1 MPRKKVIR
9 EIRLENDNMKV
20 EFLTQNN
27 KFDYEKKL
35 AYIDY
40 KGVRTL
46 PMYTLTFF
54 SLDEDFLEIDEKTK
68 FSKRNDMLRKSIQQF
83 LKKGENDEYN
93 KTLVE
98 GVDYFVLTKED
109 NEEDMYVY
117 DCGLKEIYEHTTKNI
132 FKFGSASKI
141 GYLFTIEGAKLLLSN
156 FNFSRDYVGE
166 DRKIVYQKQVR
177 DRAIYFTRTEELIK
191 NVFDV
196 EINVHTWFY
205 LTGNQMKGFVEYR
218 KEIIDKLLNL
228 HDEYYKE
235 DEYKYAFGMT
245 KATEETR
252 YYELKSIFEMHI
264 DDTLG
269 HKEKLS
275 YRCINYT
282 SLQALKNMRLELLK
296 GIEENKDYREYILD
310 LVKMYKPLKT
320 IVKYGGMKVFE
331 QYMFN
336 KKYSKKDKLL
346 YNSLNEVE
354 FVRDKDEDYHNKTLR
369 NKILTNKTYVR
380 ETLQK
385 VTSNVEH
392 QIDNQ
397 LVDDIYDNCLIT
409 TYLNKLRE
417 YQETLKEFHC
427 LHYDMTYNKDKNGN
441 LIGFSYMDFLKN
453 ELRYGYNYTMIK
465 HAEPLC
471 QEDVDRCNEYVEKVN
486 EFEANVKIDLLNLR
500 EKVINLK
507 NNVLQLSTYLQEYLK
522 DEIRVKLYVR
532 DKDKKVDLSS
542 FIDGSL
548 NNSFDVSIYE
558 NEAEIIENK
567 STYVKKTHINKLL
580 ED

>member
-1 MPRKKVIR
+1 MPRKKIIR
-9 EIRLENDNMKV
+9 EIKLENDNMKV
-20 EFLTQNN
+20 DFLTQNN

-40 KGVRTL
+40 KGIRTL
-46 PMYTLTFF
+46 PMYALTFF
-54 SLDEDFLEIDEKTK
+54 SLDEDFFEVDEKTK

-83 LKKGENDEYN
+83 LKKGETSEYN

-117 DCGLKEIYEHTTKNI
+117 DCGLKEIYEYNTKNV

-156 FNFSRDYVGE
+156 FNFSRDYIGE
-166 DRKIVYQKQVR
+166 DRKNTYEKQVR

-205 LTGNQMKGFVEYR
+205 LTGSQMKGFVEYR
-218 KEIIDKLLNL
+218 KEIIDKLLSL
-228 HDEYYKE
+228 HSEYYKE
-235 DEYKYAFGMT
+235 DGYKYAFGMT
-245 KATEETR
+245 KATEKVR
-252 YYELKSIFEMHI
+252 YDELKSIFEMHI

-296 GIEENKDYREYILD
+296 GIKENKDYREYILD
-310 LVKMYKPLKT
+310 LVNMYKPLKT
-320 IVKYGGMKVFE
+320 VVKYGGMKIFE

-336 KKYSKKDKLL
+336 KKYSKEDKLL

-354 FVRDKDEDYHNKTLR
+354 FIRDKDENYHKKTLR

-385 VTSNVEH
+385 VANNVEH
-392 QIDNQ
+392 QIDTQ

-471 QEDVDRCNEYVEKVN
+471 QEDVDRYNEYVEKVN

-522 DEIRVKLYVR
+522 DEIRFKLYVR

-567 STYVKKTHINKLL
+567 STYVKKKHINKLF
-580 ED
+580 EA

>member
-1 MPRKKVIR
+1 MPRKKIIR
-9 EIRLENDNMKV
+9 EIKLENDNMKV
-20 EFLTQNN
+20 DFLTQNN

-40 KGVRTL
+40 KGIRTL
-46 PMYTLTFF
+46 PMYALTFF
-54 SLDEDFLEIDEKTK
+54 SLDEDFLEVDEKTK

-83 LKKGENDEYN
+83 LKKGETSEYN

-117 DCGLKEIYEHTTKNI
+117 DCGLKEIYEYNTKNV

-156 FNFSRDYVGE
+156 FNFSRDYIGE
-166 DRKIVYQKQVR
+166 DRKNTYEKQVR

-205 LTGNQMKGFVEYR
+205 LTGSQMKGFVEYR
-218 KEIIDKLLNL
+218 KEIIDKLLSL
-228 HDEYYKE
+228 HSEYYKE
-235 DEYKYAFGMT
+235 DGYKYAFGMT
-245 KATEETR
+245 KATEKVR
-252 YYELKSIFEMHI
+252 YDELKSIFEMHI

-296 GIEENKDYREYILD
+296 GIKENKDYREYILD
-310 LVKMYKPLKT
+310 LVNMYKPLKT
-320 IVKYGGMKVFE
+320 VVKYGGMKVFE

-336 KKYSKKDKLL
+336 KKYSKEDKLL

-354 FVRDKDEDYHNKTLR
+354 FIRDKDENYHKKTLR

-385 VTSNVEH
+385 VANNVEH
-392 QIDNQ
+392 QIDTQ

-471 QEDVDRCNEYVEKVN
+471 QEDVDRYNEYVEKVN

-522 DEIRVKLYVR
+522 DEIRFKLYVR

-567 STYVKKTHINKLL
+567 STYVKKKHINKLL

>member
-1 MPRKKVIR
+1 MPRKKIIR
-9 EIRLENDNMKV
+9 EIKLENDNMKV

-40 KGVRTL
+40 KGIRTL
-46 PMYTLTFF
+46 PMYALTFF
-54 SLDEDFLEIDEKTK
+54 SLDEDFLEVDEKTK
-68 FSKRNDMLRKSIQQF
+68 VSKRNDMLRKSIQQF
-83 LKKGENDEYN
+83 LKKGETSEYN
-93 KTLVE
+93 KTLIE

-117 DCGLKEIYEHTTKNI
+117 DCGLKEIYEYNTKNV

-156 FNFSRDYVGE
+156 FNFSRDYIGE
-166 DRKIVYQKQVR
+166 DRKNTYEKQVR

-205 LTGNQMKGFVEYR
+205 LTGSQMKGFVEYR
-218 KEIIDKLLNL
+218 KEIIDKLLSL
-228 HDEYYKE
+228 HSEYYKE

-245 KATEETR
+245 KATEKVR
-252 YYELKSIFEMHI
+252 YDELKSIFEMHI

-296 GIEENKDYREYILD
+296 GIKENKDYREYILD
-310 LVKMYKPLKT
+310 LVNMYKPLKT
-320 IVKYGGMKVFE
+320 VVKYGGMKVFE

-336 KKYSKKDKLL
+336 KKYSKEDKLL

-354 FVRDKDEDYHNKTLR
+354 FIRDKDENYHKKTLR

-385 VTSNVEH
+385 VANNVEH
-392 QIDNQ
+392 QIDTQ
-397 LVDDIYDNCLIT
+397 LVDDIYNNCLIT
-409 TYLNKLRE
+409 IYLNKLRE

-471 QEDVDRCNEYVEKVN
+471 QEDVDRYNEYVEKVN

-507 NNVLQLSTYLQEYLK
+507 NNVLQLSTYLQEYMK

>member
-1 MPRKKVIR
+1 MPRKKIIR
-9 EIRLENDNMKV
+9 EIKLENDNMKV
-20 EFLTQNN
+20 DFLTQNN

-40 KGVRTL
+40 KGIRTL
-46 PMYTLTFF
+46 PMYALTFF
-54 SLDEDFLEIDEKTK
+54 SLDEDFLEVDEKTK

-83 LKKGENDEYN
+83 LKKGETSEYN

-117 DCGLKEIYEHTTKNI
+117 DCGLKEIYEYNTKNV

-156 FNFSRDYVGE
+156 FNFSRDYIGE
-166 DRKIVYQKQVR
+166 DRKNTYEKQVR

-205 LTGNQMKGFVEYR
+205 LTGSQMKGFVEYR
-218 KEIIDKLLNL
+218 KEIIDKLLSL
-228 HDEYYKE
+228 HSEYYKE
-235 DEYKYAFGMT
+235 DGYKYAFGMT
-245 KATEETR
+245 KATEKVR
-252 YYELKSIFEMHI
+252 YDELKSIFEMHI

-275 YRCINYT
+275 YRYINYT

-296 GIEENKDYREYILD
+296 GIKENKDYREYILD
-310 LVKMYKPLKT
+310 LVNMYKPLKT
-320 IVKYGGMKVFE
+320 VVKYGGMKIFE

-336 KKYSKKDKLL
+336 KKYSKEDKLL

-354 FVRDKDEDYHNKTLR
+354 FIRDKDENYHKKTLR

-385 VTSNVEH
+385 VANNVEH
-392 QIDNQ
+392 QIDTQ

-471 QEDVDRCNEYVEKVN
+471 QEDVDRYNEYVEKVN

-522 DEIRVKLYVR
+522 DEIRFKLYVR

-567 STYVKKTHINKLL
+567 STYVKKKHINKLF
-580 ED
+580 EA

>member
-9 EIRLENDNMKV
+9 EIKLENENMKV

-46 PMYTLTFF
+46 PMYALTFF
-54 SLDEDFLEIDEKTK
+54 SLDEDLLEVDEKTK

-83 LKKGENDEYN
+83 FKKGEASEYN

-117 DCGLKEIYEHTTKNI
+117 DCGLKEIYEHNTKNI

-156 FNFSRDYVGE
+156 FNFSRDYIGE
-166 DRKIVYQKQVR
+166 DRKGTYEKQVR

-218 KEIIDKLLNL
+218 KEIIDKLLSL

-245 KATEETR
+245 KATEKVR
-252 YYELKSIFEMHI
+252 YDELKSIFEMHI

-282 SLQALKNMRLELLK
+282 SLQALKDMRLELLK
-296 GIEENKDYREYILD
+296 GIKENKDYREYILD
-310 LVKMYKPLKT
+310 LVNMYKPLKT
-320 IVKYGGMKVFE
+320 VVKYGGMKVFE

-336 KKYSKKDKLL
+336 KKYSKEDKLL
-346 YNSLNEVE
+346 YNSLNEVD
-354 FVRDKDEDYHNKTLR
+354 FIRDKDENYHKKTLR
-369 NKILTNKTYVR
+369 NKIITNKTYVR

-385 VTSNVEH
+385 VANNVEH
-392 QIDNQ
+392 QIDTQ
-397 LVDDIYDNCLIT
+397 LIDDIYDNCLIS

-427 LHYDMTYNKDKNGN
+427 LHYDMTYNVDKNGD

-453 ELRYGYNYTMIK
+453 ELRYGYNYIMFK
-465 HAEPLC
+465 HAQPLC
-471 QEDVDRCNEYVEKVN
+471 QEDVDRYNEYVEKVN
-486 EFEANVKIDLLNLR
+486 EFKANVKIDLLNLR

-507 NNVLQLSTYLQEYLK
+507 NAVLQLSTYLQEYLK
-522 DEIRVKLYVR
+522 GEIRVKLYVR

-548 NNSFDVSIYE
+548 NNSFDVFIYE

-567 STYVKKTHINKLL
+567 STYVKKTHINRLL